1 MKEFFFYLDAWKYCA
16 DHNLPTD
23 CIIRKNWKI
32 WEVVCDEFETE
43 N

>member
-16 DHNLPTD
+16 DHNLPID
-23 CIIRKNWKI
+23 CIIRKSWKI